1 MTALRDTR
9 DLVDTVAIE
18 SIVPALVQE
27 IASVLWRFSVATEIT
42 WLIVNLYASTLAAM
56 SAKSFGINTNTA
68 ENLELDTYVSF
79 SRVHAHRVMTSL
91 IDIEWARIAP
101 DKVVVATAD
110 RAWLHRLGSAESDD
124 PCARPMVGAGSVAT
138 TQKLLDG
145 AIVCAKSAVASSV
158 RPPALTRIR
167 WVWRL
172 AGAYHSSRHTTR
184 LMEEAR
190 DRFAASGRVLLAQWA
205 AQKAREEA
213 GHERLAL
220 LDIQSMGYNA
230 EAVVQALVPS
240 PIQALVDYFFQSVQ
254 TTDPIG
260 CVGFF
265 YTAERLGT
273 FQGEQ
278 YIQSVQALLPP
289 GTHATR
295 WLRIHSGV
303 GAEVKHVEE
312 TVEVVAELT
321 LQERICVARACYE
334 TALLRFTPP
343 KEGYISDSELQNVLK
358 PLELNTCLPV

>member
-1 MTALRDTR
+1 MRNN
-9 DLVDTVAIE
+9 
-18 SIVPALVQE
+18 
-27 IASVLWRFSVATEIT
+27 F
-42 WLIVNLYASTLAAM
+42 
-56 SAKSFGINTNTA
+56 
-68 ENLELDTYVSF
+68 
-79 SRVHAHRVMTSL
+79 L
-91 IDIEWARIAP
+91 IDTERVRIAL
-101 DKVVVATAD
+101 DKVMLKTANPTSV
-110 RAWLHRLGSAESDD
+110 HQ
-124 PCARPMVGAGSVAT
+124 PTCAGSGDRIAQKMIDADSIAK
-138 TQKLLDG
+138 TQKLLDQ
-145 AIVCAKSAVASSV
+145 AIVLAWRDIKSNR
-158 RPPALTRIR
+158 RPPALTRTR

-190 DRFAASGRVLLAQWA
+190 DRFAACGRKSLAQWA

-273 FQGEQ
+273 FQGEE
-278 YIQSVQALLPP
+278 YIQNVQALLPP

-321 LQERICVARACYE
+321 PQERICVARACYE

-343 KEGYISDSELQNVLK
+343 KECYISDSELQNVLK
-358 PLELNTCLPV
+358 PLELNTSLRV